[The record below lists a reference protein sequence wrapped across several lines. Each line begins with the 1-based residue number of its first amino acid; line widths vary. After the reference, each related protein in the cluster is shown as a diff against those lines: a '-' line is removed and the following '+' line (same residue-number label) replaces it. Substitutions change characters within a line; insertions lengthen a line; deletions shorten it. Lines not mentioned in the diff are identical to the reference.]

1 VGMNPSDELALD
13 SARSLERFVS
23 AATIATDV
31 LCRAMARRCCMMS
44 CSYTVGALLRVEEH
58 KAVDIHRRGQV
69 SR

>member
-1 VGMNPSDELALD
+1 MNPSDELALD

-44 CSYTVGALLRVEEH
+44 CSYAVRALLRVEEH
-58 KAVDIHRRGQV
+58 KAVYTHRSAPV